1 MTVSITLNKQ
11 IFPGNGATTAFSFT
25 FAFPNGTVTQVAAD
39 LQVIFTDALGNQ
51 TTLVQGPG
59 TTQYQLTI
67 NAPTGTNPT
76 PAGGTVTYNPSGTPI
91 PLGTTLTIL
100 RQLPL
105 VQGTSIANQST
116 FFQPVVE
123 AAADYQLM
131 VSQQVLEV
139 QSRAL
144 QVAVSDPTPSTLPAA
159 AARAGLVLG
168 FDSNGNPIAVST
180 APAGVISSAMAPVVG
195 AATLAAGRTAFGLGA
210 AATLGVGVGLASSGG
225 NLNVLPTMVTDGTS
239 PQTLTNASAQ
249 SVHFATVPV
258 TYNLPALASVTPG
271 YVSYHYAFGGNL
283 SFAPNGTDSFFG
295 MGPGVA
301 LGVPNSATV
310 AIRSNGTN
318 WFIENQRYLGS
329 QAPINFGFACSVAAS
344 ALTVTVTDQFGNAPT
359 TTSPVIYQP
368 GTASQVSVRAITA
381 ALTITIPNGA
391 TLGTV
396 NGQASRIWV
405 AIFDNNGTPVLGVYN
420 ALNNPGLGSGAVVCW
435 DESTATSGTA
445 ISGASNLP
453 QTWYTNG
460 AVTSKFFRVVGY
472 FESTQPTAGAWTAAV
487 TKSQAFGP
495 GQKKPGDVVQEF
507 GTISVLAQTT
517 TSSTFVQLTNGQSL
531 TTTPQSAANIIR
543 IDTMGALQNTN
554 GSQVNEIQI
563 SRGTVANTNMIGNI
577 GINTGPAVA
586 NFASQAACAAYDAPN
601 TNSSI
606 TYAIQGRILTAA
618 GTLTYGGATLP
629 TFMSI
634 KEIFA

>member
-1 MTVSITLNKQ
+1 MTVSTTLNKQ